1 MAAPRGPGR
10 PHDIGLPDTDRGGAG
25 HRVLVALFVGGE
37 GRGLA
42 PAVIENADHHVT
54 IPMRAPVESLNTA
67 VTAALLV
74 YEARRQRLEAPG
86 PTGS

>member
-1 MAAPRGPGR
+1 MFDIDLRGP
-10 PHDIGLPDTDRGGAG
+10 
-25 HRVLVALFVGGE
+25 VAIFVGGE

-42 PAVIENADHHVT
+42 PAVIDNTDLRVT
-54 IPMRAPVESLNTA
+54 IPMRPPVESLNTA

-86 PTGS
+86 PAGF